1 MGMWLFGGAFVIVGV
16 IARFGFWKG
25 WYWRSRGAA
34 YGYVPLGLLFVVY
47 SFSAQA
53 REMLAG
59 RYWLYEVLELA
70 LVVIGVWWSMRPP
83 EFVKPAWVRR
93 VETYPPS
100 DREAMAQAVAKLKC
114 REAFVLVDGNHTI
127 PNLDFPQM
135 AVIGG
140 DAVCPSIS
148 AASIIAKVT
157 RDRIM
162 DHYARLYPHF
172 AFGKHRGYPTAEHI
186 KELHQHGPT
195 PIHRVSF
202 KPVQELISQL
212 EMSLSQ

>member
-100 DREAMAQAVAKLKC
+100 DREAMAQAVGDGADWEPNVVSEEALEAWVVSLRPRKSRAKRSK
-114 REAFVLVDGNHTI
+114 
-127 PNLDFPQM
+127 
-135 AVIGG
+135 
-140 DAVCPSIS
+140 
-148 AASIIAKVT
+148 
-157 RDRIM
+157 
-162 DHYARLYPHF
+162 
-172 AFGKHRGYPTAEHI
+172 
-186 KELHQHGPT
+186 
-195 PIHRVSF
+195 
-202 KPVQELISQL
+202 
-212 EMSLSQ
+212 